1 LGCSGYSG
9 EQRLAVYQQRFRH
22 HSPLVA
28 ESLNNRSRLNILNKI
43 KPVVY
48 ILGLSGGLLF
58 IFLLIREGAG
68 QVGAAIA
75 RAGWGLLAI
84 TFYHL
89 LQTLSDAAGWSV
101 LIPKE
106 HKIPLIKSF
115 LLHWMGESINNLLPT
130 GRVGGDII
138 MTRIA
143 AFWGIP
149 LRTSTAVMIVDI
161 TIGIV
166 TKVIYIVTAFIL
178 LIAVTGRTDL
188 ARPAVVA
195 VITGTLAAAG
205 FYSVQRLGM
214 FRWSAILASRLARS
228 PGWDSL
234 IQGGEALDQTVG
246 DVYARRAGVAGCS
259 FFWILSWFIASGEI
273 WFALWALGSPSSF
286 VTAVILESVALAI
299 RGAAFLVP
307 AAVGVQEGGYIVLG
321 NLLGI
326 PGEIALALSLIRRM
340 RELALGIP
348 GLIGWQLIE
357 ANRLW
362 RDRPA
367 WKSNEPSRL

>member
-1 LGCSGYSG
+1 
-9 EQRLAVYQQRFRH
+9 
-22 HSPLVA
+22 
-28 ESLNNRSRLNILNKI
+28 LNKI
-43 KPVVY
+43 KPAVY
-48 ILGLSGGLLF
+48 ILGLGGGVLF
-58 IFLLIREGAG
+58 IVLLIREGAG

-75 RAGWGLLAI
+75 RAGWGLPAI

-106 HKIPLIKSF
+106 HKIPLARSF
-115 LLHWMGESINNLLPT
+115 FLHWMGESINNLLPT
-130 GRVGGDII
+130 GRVGGDIV

-149 LRTSTAVMIVDI
+149 LRTSTAAMIVDI

-166 TKVIYIVTAFIL
+166 TKVIYIVAACIL

-214 FRWSAILASRLARS
+214 FRWSAILASRLAKS
-228 PGWDSL
+228 PAWDSL
-234 IQGGEALDQTVG
+234 VQGGEALDQAIG
-246 DVYARRAGVAGCS
+246 HVYARRGGVAGCS
-259 FFWILSWFIASGEI
+259 FFWILSWVIASGEI

-286 VTAVILESVALAI
+286 IAAVILESAALAI

-307 AAVGVQEGGYIVLG
+307 AAVGVQEGGYILLG

-348 GLIGWQLIE
+348 GLIAWQFIE

-362 RDRPA
+362 QNRPVL
-367 WKSNEPSRL
+367 KSGPG

>member
-1 LGCSGYSG
+1 
-9 EQRLAVYQQRFRH
+9 
-22 HSPLVA
+22 
-28 ESLNNRSRLNILNKI
+28 LNKI
-43 KPVVY
+43 KPAVY
-48 ILGLSGGLLF
+48 ILGFAGGVLF
-58 IFLLIREGAG
+58 LFLLIREGAG

-84 TFYHL
+84 MFYHL
-89 LQTLSDAAGWSV
+89 LQTLSDAAGWLV

-106 HKIPLIKSF
+106 HKIPLVKGF
-115 LLHWMGESINNLLPT
+115 FLHWMGESINNLLPT
-130 GRVGGDII
+130 GRVGGDIV

-143 AFWGIP
+143 ALWGIP
-149 LRTSTAVMIVDI
+149 LRTSTAAMIVDI

-166 TKVIYIVTAFIL
+166 TKVLYIVAACGL
-178 LIAVTGRTDL
+178 LIVVTGRTDL

-228 PGWDSL
+228 SGWDSL
-234 IQGGEALDQTVG
+234 VQGAEALDQAIG
-246 DVYARRAGVAGCS
+246 NVYAHRGGVAGCT
-259 FFWILSWFIASGEI
+259 FFWILSWLIASGEI
-273 WFALWALGSPSSF
+273 WFVLWALGSPSSL
-286 VTAVILESVALAI
+286 VTAVILESAALAI

-307 AAVGVQEGGYIVLG
+307 AAVGVQEGGLMLLG

-348 GLIGWQLIE
+348 GLIAWQVIE

-362 RDRPA
+362 RGR
-367 WKSNEPSRL
+367 

>member
-1 LGCSGYSG
+1 M
-9 EQRLAVYQQRFRH
+9 
-22 HSPLVA
+22 
-28 ESLNNRSRLNILNKI
+28 
-43 KPVVY
+43 
-48 ILGLSGGLLF
+48 LF
-58 IFLLIREGAG
+58 LFLLIREGAG

-84 TFYHL
+84 MFYHL
-89 LQTLSDAAGWSV
+89 LQTLSDAAGWLV

-106 HKIPLIKSF
+106 HKIPLVKGF
-115 LLHWMGESINNLLPT
+115 FLHWMGESINNLLPT
-130 GRVGGDII
+130 GRVGGDIV

-143 AFWGIP
+143 ALWGIP
-149 LRTSTAVMIVDI
+149 LRTSTAAMIVDI

-166 TKVIYIVTAFIL
+166 TKVLYIVAACIL

-205 FYSVQRLGM
+205 FYSVPRLGM

-228 PGWDSL
+228 SGWDSL
-234 IQGGEALDQTVG
+234 VQGAEALDQAIG
-246 DVYARRAGVAGCS
+246 NVYAHRGGVAGCT
-259 FFWILSWFIASGEI
+259 FFWILSWLIASGEI
-273 WFALWALGSPSSF
+273 WFVLWALGSPSSL
-286 VTAVILESVALAI
+286 VTAVILESAALAI

-307 AAVGVQEGGYIVLG
+307 AAVGVQEGGLMLLG

-326 PGEIALALSLIRRM
+326 PGEIALALSLIRRI

-348 GLIGWQLIE
+348 GLIAWQVIE

-362 RDRPA
+362 RGR
-367 WKSNEPSRL
+367 

>member
-1 LGCSGYSG
+1 M
-9 EQRLAVYQQRFRH
+9 
-22 HSPLVA
+22 
-28 ESLNNRSRLNILNKI
+28 
-43 KPVVY
+43 
-48 ILGLSGGLLF
+48 LF
-58 IFLLIREGAG
+58 LFLLIREGAG

-84 TFYHL
+84 MFYHL
-89 LQTLSDAAGWSV
+89 LQTLSDAAGWLV

-106 HKIPLIKSF
+106 HKIPLVKGF
-115 LLHWMGESINNLLPT
+115 FLHWMGESINNLLPT
-130 GRVGGDII
+130 GRVGGDIV

-143 AFWGIP
+143 ALWGIP
-149 LRTSTAVMIVDI
+149 LRTSTAAMIVDI

-166 TKVIYIVTAFIL
+166 TKVLYIVAACIL

-214 FRWSAILASRLARS
+214 FRWSAILTSRLARS
-228 PGWDSL
+228 SGWDSL
-234 IQGGEALDQTVG
+234 DQGGEALDQAIG
-246 DVYARRAGVAGCS
+246 NVYAHRGGVAGCT
-259 FFWILSWFIASGEI
+259 FFWILSWLIASGEI
-273 WFALWALGSPSSF
+273 WFTLWALGSPSSL
-286 VTAVILESVALAI
+286 VTAVILESAALAI

-307 AAVGVQEGGYIVLG
+307 AAVGVQEGGLMLLG

-326 PGEIALALSLIRRM
+326 PGEIALALSLIRRI

-348 GLIGWQLIE
+348 GLIAWQVIE

-362 RDRPA
+362 RGR
-367 WKSNEPSRL
+367 